1 MNLGACSSSFSSKK
15 MHRQIFLVSLLLI
28 GPAFA
33 DLLQNSDFESPPSN
47 LPKNSTTPFQQLNEN
62 STIPGWSFEG
72 TILYVTTTQT
82 IALPGNGHALQLGQ
96 DGKINQTFNPIA
108 DYVDYLLTFTLA
120 PGGQNC
126 STNANVGVSAPDS
139 HSIFSFKQDYG
150 KEGWETFG
158 LYLGSWEQQEPI
170 NLVLESQST
179 ESDANSTCWPLIDKL
194 LLKTIETLVPGD
206 NNLLLNGGFEYGPEF
221 LSNST
226 EGVLLDPVPT
236 AVLSPLR
243 QWSITGTVKYIDSKH
258 YFVPEGNA
266 AVEFLSGV
274 SASIQAATT
283 LKDGS
288 TYSLEFTLGDAND
301 SCEGNF
307 VVGAQA
313 GSTAQNF
320 TLQSNGTGSAK
331 KLSLA
336 FKADSTTTLISFVSY
351 ATTQT
356 KDGVFCGPIVD
367 NVVLRASQGMKSE
380 IKWEVFIFLLFLVG
394 IL

>member
-1 MNLGACSSSFSSKK
+1 

-158 LYLGSWEQQEPI
+158 LYLGSWEQQETI

-226 EGVLLDPVPT
+226 EGILLDPVPT

-266 AVEFLSGV
+266 AVEFVSGV
-274 SASIQAATT
+274 SAGIQAATT
-283 LKDGS
+283 VKD
-288 TYSLEFTLGDAND
+288 
-301 SCEGNF
+301 
-307 VVGAQA
+307 VGAQA

-367 NVVLRASQGMKSE
+367 NVVLRASQG
-380 IKWEVFIFLLFLVG
+380 
-394 IL
+394 

>member
-1 MNLGACSSSFSSKK
+1 MKTA
-15 MHRQIFLVSLLLI
+15 
-28 GPAFA
+28 
-33 DLLQNSDFESPPSN
+33 
-47 LPKNSTTPFQQLNEN
+47 PFQD
-62 STIPGWSFEG
+62 
-72 TILYVTTTQT
+72 
-82 IALPGNGHALQLGQ
+82 GHLKGQ
-96 DGKINQTFNPIA
+96 S
-108 DYVDYLLTFTLA
+108 YYLLTFTLA

-226 EGVLLDPVPT
+226 EGILLDPVPT

-266 AVEFLSGV
+266 AVEFVSGV
-274 SASIQAATT
+274 SAGIQAATT